1 MKLTKFM
8 ILAALSVS
16 TLFANASGANSDYS
30 LSNISCTDINA
41 DHVHL
46 NCTLSN
52 SSGDQ
57 SELSASLINYD
68 VKNSAGKIIAT
79 GYGNSVYI
87 DKTKLAPQE
96 EYSIIVYAL
105 VNGTVVS
112 QTLTRQSPAK

>member
-1 MKLTKFM
+1 MKLTKYLL
-8 ILAALSVS
+8 LAALSVC
-16 TLFANASGANSDYS
+16 TLFANASGSSTDYA

-79 GYGNSVYI
+79 GYGNTVYV
-87 DKTKLAPQE
+87 DKAKVAPGE

-105 VNGTVVS
+105 VNGAVVS
-112 QTLTRQSPAK
+112 QTLTRQAPAK